1 MQKQGDQGATKKQ
14 RDPDFV
20 GAEIALRRAAERVR
34 QRAAETGS
42 AVVVFRD
49 GKVVWEKADGT
60 YSDEIADSR
69 KKRAMKCRIDG
80 CPGEYE
86 AKKIIHPV
94 RHHGQ
99 VKVIDRVPA
108 DICSV
113 CGDVLLR
120 PDTVRKIEALLQNK
134 NQPVSTVPLYEF
146 A

>member
-1 MQKQGDQGATKKQ
+1 MSSQDRKSTKKP

-86 AKKIIHPV
+86 AGKVMHIV
-94 RHHGQ
+94 RHRGQ
-99 VKVIDRVPA
+99 VKVIDHVPA
-108 DICSV
+108 DVCSV

-134 NQPVSTVPLYEF
+134 HQPVSTAPLYEF

>member
-1 MQKQGDQGATKKQ
+1 MCSQNQKSIKKP
-14 RDPDFV
+14 RDPDLV

-42 AVVVFRD
+42 AVVVFKD

-94 RHHGQ
+94 RHRGK
-99 VKVIDRVPA
+99 VMVIDHVPA

-113 CGDVLLR
+113 CGDVLMR
-120 PDTVRKIEALLQNK
+120 PETVRKIEALLQDK
-134 NQPVSTVPLYEF
+134 HQPVSTVPLYEF